1 MLNIE
6 KGLARVRAGT
16 ALRSVDGT
24 AAPDFLPA
32 EHAPELGADAAAP
45 VARAIDQPAAARPL
59 EQPAAPRPAEQ
70 PSSAPRPLDIGR
82 LQNIPLDPAVLE
94 WNRIVVDD
102 QVGASAAY
110 KVLRTRV
117 LQRMRRN
124 NWKTLAVTGTC
135 PDEGKSLTAVNLAI
149 TLARHVG
156 TSVVLVD
163 MDLRKPSIHRHLGIS
178 PKYGL
183 SDYLRGGVPLERV
196 AVRPGLERLGVI
208 VNERSFANSSDIL
221 ASPQTVELVDQV
233 KQGEG
238 RIAVFDLPPVF
249 AGDDVLAFAP
259 FVDAVLLVLAQGTT
273 RRNDL
278 IAVRELLQNVNL
290 VGAVLNRSSEEV
302 APYYYGSR

>member
-6 KGLARVRAGT
+6 KGLARARAGT
-16 ALRSVDGT
+16 AALRSVDGNLI
-24 AAPDFLPA
+24 PSMV
-32 EHAPELGADAAAP
+32 PEPL
-45 VARAIDQPAAARPL
+45 VFVEPAAEPSISLDLAPPPQL
-59 EQPAAPRPAEQ
+59 E
-70 PSSAPRPLDIGR
+70 INR
-82 LQNIPLDPAVLE
+82 LRSVALDPAVLE
-94 WNRIVVDD
+94 WNRIIVDD
-102 QVGASAAY
+102 QSGASAAY

-135 PDEGKSLTAVNLAI
+135 PDEGKSLTAINLSI
-149 TLARHVG
+149 NLARHTG

-178 PKYGL
+178 PKHGL
-183 SDYLRGGVPLERV
+183 ADHLRGGVPLEHV
-196 AVRPGLERLGVI
+196 AVRPAGIDRLGVI
-208 VNERSFANSSDIL
+208 VNERSFGNSSDIL
-221 ASPQTVELVDQV
+221 SSPQAVDLVEQV

-259 FVDAVLLVLAQGTT
+259 FVDAVLIVLAQGTT
-273 RRNDL
+273 KRSDL
-278 IAVRELLQNVNL
+278 AAVRELLQHVNV

-302 APYYYGSR
+302 APYYYGPR

>member
-6 KGLARVRAGT
+6 KGLARARAGT
-16 ALRSVDGT
+16 AALRPVDSAVVPELTPIAEPAIIDLAPPPQLEINRLRSV
-24 AAPDFLPA
+24 A
-32 EHAPELGADAAAP
+32 
-45 VARAIDQPAAARPL
+45 
-59 EQPAAPRPAEQ
+59 
-70 PSSAPRPLDIGR
+70 
-82 LQNIPLDPAVLE
+82 LDPAVLE
-94 WNRIVVDD
+94 WNRVVMDD
-102 QVGASAAY
+102 QSSASAAY

-135 PDEGKSLTAVNLAI
+135 PDEGKSLTALNLSI
-149 TLARHVG
+149 NLARHVG

-178 PKYGL
+178 PKHGL
-183 SDYLRGGVPLERV
+183 GDHLRGGVPLEHV
-196 AVRPGLERLGVI
+196 AVRLGGLDRLGVI
-208 VNERSFANSSDIL
+208 TNERSFANSSEIL
-221 ASPQTVELVDQV
+221 SSPQAADLVDQV
-233 KQGEG
+233 KQGED

-259 FVDAVLLVLAQGTT
+259 VIDAVLIVLAQGTT

-278 IAVRELLQNVNL
+278 TAVRELLQNVNV

-302 APYYYGSR
+302 APYYYGQR